1 MTENYAL
8 LGGSIKIDPT
18 DFDASLIGKSVPN
31 RLCAMIGN

>member
-18 DFDASLIGKSVPN
+18 DFDASALLGSSPVGGEIL
-31 RLCAMIGN
+31 R